1 MCGLRTH
8 PRAYICWEHR
18 NLEIASMW
26 EISKA
31 KHFIE
36 KYEVRLKFLEGWK
49 GSTPKKTFMGRA
61 YNFQTT
67 RNINNFPQRNTI
79 QFQHPFQLVHDTYS
93 SLLMV
98 KVSKKVPENENCWKI
113 EMSNIKWLR
122 SDLRSVCKLQYNV
135 QLHYK
140 SLFSWHLSHW

>member
-1 MCGLRTH
+1 
-8 PRAYICWEHR
+8 
-18 NLEIASMW
+18 
-26 EISKA
+26 
-31 KHFIE
+31 
-36 KYEVRLKFLEGWK
+36 
-49 GSTPKKTFMGRA
+49 MGRA

-113 EMSNIKWLR
+113 EMSNIK
-122 SDLRSVCKLQYNV
+122 
-135 QLHYK
+135 
-140 SLFSWHLSHW
+140 